1 MVRHF
6 LRLLFIGKYMT
17 MNPIVEEYK
26 KCYASSI
33 YFIEHY
39 LTTYDATSQKQKQ
52 FITFPRQK
60 VFLKTLSEN
69 KNVIA
74 IKHRQAGITTTTSA
88 WIAWKCVFAK
98 LESPETV
105 LCIANQKA
113 MAQDFLSKI
122 ITFIEQ
128 APRWVWGSDWYHPDP
143 KNPKNFKPI
152 FVKKNQSE
160 FELFNGCKGYARS
173 AKKDAS
179 RGVSGTSLLA
189 IDEAAFIEAS
199 EDVFASALSST
210 ITNPKARTIMVSTPN
225 GKDRLYYKTYMQAL
239 SGENNFKVVD
249 FFWWQDLR
257 FNRFLE
263 WHKTDEDGT
272 EHVIKEEVL
281 DKLGNIPYDEKKW
294 ENLKKDGWNPISPWY
309 IETCR
314 SLNND
319 RMRISQ
325 EIEISFVGSTD
336 SVIAPEII
344 ERHRTEN
351 VIQITDDWELRDPIE
366 KDTWIWEPPIEGHRY
381 ILAADVSTGSAEDAT
396 AIEII
401 DCDAIDENGMPYFNQ
416 VLEYNGNRV
425 GGDEIANMID
435 KYGRAYNDALAV
447 IDCGGGYGDACVL
460 GLEARKYP
468 NLYREDPN
476 LKDYTLGDTVNKR
489 KVKAEDERLPGFRTN
504 AVRTQMLDKL
514 RERLT
519 DNSFRVRSMRVINE
533 LDTWVWKN
541 GRPDHMNGF
550 HDDTLTCLA
559 MALFIME
566 FYMFRKLK
574 NASKDA
580 VMLRS
585 WRSSKSF
592 LTSEDIN
599 GAQPKDSLN
608 ISEQKPKYKMPFYSS
623 GARERQIQ
631 KRTMAM
637 LMLGGFKPKNF

>member
-1 MVRHF
+1 
-6 LRLLFIGKYMT
+6 
-17 MNPIVEEYK
+17 MNPLVEEYK
-26 KCYASSI
+26 RCYSSCV

-60 VFLKTLSEN
+60 VFLQTLSEN

-88 WIAWKCVFAK
+88 FIAWKCIFTNPKSV
-98 LESPETV
+98 EVV
-105 LCIANQKA
+105 LTIANQKA

-122 ITFIEQ
+122 TTFIEQ
-128 APRWVWGSDWYHPDP
+128 APRWVWGPEYYNPDP
-143 KNPKNFKPI
+143 KDPKNFKPI

-173 AKKDAS
+173 AKKDAT
-179 RGVSGTSLLA
+179 RGVSGTSILA

-281 DKLGNIPYDEKKW
+281 DKLGNIPYDEEKW
-294 ENLKKDGWNPISPWY
+294 ANLKKDGWNPISPWY

-336 SVIAPEII
+336 SVIAPEIV

-351 VIQITDDWELRDPIE
+351 VIPITDDWEYRDPIE
-366 KDTWIWEPPIEGHRY
+366 KDTWIWADPIPGHRY
-381 ILAADVSTGSAEDAT
+381 IIAADVSNGSSDDAT

-401 DCDAIDENGMPYFNQ
+401 DCDAVDEYGIPYFAQ
-416 VLEYNGNRV
+416 VLEYNGKRV
-425 GGDEIANMID
+425 GDEVASMID
-435 KYGRAYNDALAV
+435 RYGRAYGNALAV
-447 IDCGGGYGDACVL
+447 VDCGGGYGDACVM

-468 NLYREDPN
+468 NLYRDDPH

-489 KVKAEDERLPGFRTN
+489 KAKSEDERLPGFRTN
-504 AVRTQMLDKL
+504 ALRTQMLDKL

-541 GRPDHMNGF
+541 GRPDHMSGF
-550 HDDTLTCLA
+550 HDDTLTCLG
-559 MALFIME
+559 MALFVME
-566 FYMFRKLK
+566 FHLFKKTR
-574 NASKDA
+574 DA
-580 VMLRS
+580 GRDAAMIRS
-585 WRSSKSF
+585 WRSSNAYKTTEE
-592 LTSEDIN
+592 LEGRKPN
-599 GAQPKDSLN
+599 NEVN
-608 ISEQKPKYKMPFYSS
+608 ISDTRKRMPLLTTSQVDRRS
-623 GARERQIQ
+623 GS
-631 KRTMAM
+631 RTKGMV
-637 LMLGGFKPKNF
+637 MLGGFKVKK

>member
-1 MVRHF
+1 MANPLVAEYVR
-6 LRLLFIGKYMT
+6 LFNDKSRI
-17 MNPIVEEYK
+17 
-26 KCYASSI
+26 SL
-33 YFIEHY
+33 IEGY
-39 LTTYDATSQKQKQ
+39 YTTYDATSQKQMP

-60 VFLKTLSEN
+60 AFLQTLATN

-88 WIAWKCVFAK
+88 WIAGQCVFADK
-98 LESPETV
+98 NSPETV

-113 MAQDFLSKI
+113 MAQEFMSKI
-122 ITFIEQ
+122 VTFIEQ
-128 APRWVWGSDWYHPDP
+128 TPRWIFGPQYYDADP

-160 FELFNGCKGYARS
+160 FELFNGCKCYARS

-179 RGVSGTSLLA
+179 RGVSGTSILA
-189 IDEAAFIEAS
+189 IDESAFIEAS

-210 ITNPKARTIMVSTPN
+210 ITNPNARTIMVSTPN

-263 WHKTDEDGT
+263 WHRTDEDGN
-272 EHVIKEEVL
+272 EEIIKETVL
-281 DKLGNIPYDEKKW
+281 DKLGNIPYDEERWAK
-294 ENLKKDGWNPISPWY
+294 LKKEGWNPISPWY

-319 RMRISQ
+319 RKRIAQ

-336 SVIAPEII
+336 CVILPEIVSMQR
-344 ERHRTEN
+344 EKN
-351 VIQITDDWELRDPIE
+351 VIQITDDWELRDPLE
-366 KDTWIWEPPIEGHRY
+366 KDTWIWKDPIPGHRY
-381 ILAADVSTGSAEDAT
+381 IIAADVSSGSSEDAT
-396 AIEII
+396 AIEVI
-401 DCDAIDENGMPYFNQ
+401 DCDAVDENGYPCFEQ
-416 VLEYNGNRV
+416 VLEYNGMKN
-425 GGDEIANMID
+425 GEICGDILF
-435 KYGRAYNDALAV
+435 KYGTFYNMGLVVVDCIGGWGEMV
-447 IDCGGGYGDACVL
+447 INQLVKL
-460 GLEARKYP
+460 KYP

-476 LKDYTLGDTVNKR
+476 LKDFTLGDTVNKR
-489 KVKAEDERLPGFRTN
+489 KEKTEDERLPGFRTN

-541 GRPDHMNGF
+541 GRPDHMSGF

-559 MALFIME
+559 MALFVME
-566 FYMFRKLK
+566 FYMFRKMR
-574 NASKDA
+574 NAAKDA
-580 VMLRS
+580 AMIRS

-592 LTSEDIN
+592 QSIEDIQ
-599 GAQPKDSLN
+599 GSTPKDSEDM
-608 ISEQKPKYKMPFYSS
+608 SKPKHPLPFYSTNS
-623 GARERQIQ
+623 MARRADQ
-631 KRTMAM
+631 RTKAM
-637 LMLGGFKPKNF
+637 LMLGGFKVRK